1 MVLFLHGRA
10 SLKPLDPMEMNGRM
24 QLVNY
29 YHNSFHFILVMTFF
43 TSCGSITTDQAG
55 GPQNGAGRAQTGGID
70 IGHNNEF
77 AGNQARQST
86 RELLPPG
93 NDIAAIRPVPGVD
106 VAYDFNGTLSRDAKT
121 AAVVRMI
128 LQGQNLKISK
138 RVNVKGTLVNL
149 RGSSQRQLVDRDVD
163 VRDGGI
169 LDFPIQNLN
178 PDTVYR
184 LEGVTLTDLSQ
195 AGQYN
200 VTTTVKAPYFLA
212 TTNESQLSKARRR
225 LALQALSEAYDWDHR
240 NYDSSKQYAR
250 GWGWCDYFY
259 TWAAA
264 KEFNVRAGS
273 GSTYFFRRYNSLSDA
288 TKIPT
293 IAQTANMAGDLIRYE
308 GTSEGTHTFMIIAYD
323 MDTQSLWNVEGNYNR
338 RVMRSQRKIRSNWMH
353 GHLSENQVK

>member
-1 MVLFLHGRA
+1 MHMHVARKA
-10 SLKPLDPMEMNGRM
+10 SLT
-24 QLVNY
+24 
-29 YHNSFHFILVMTFF
+29 ILSMMLTVVLAG
-43 TSCGSITTDQAG
+43 CGGADTGKTV
-55 GPQNGAGRAQTGGID
+55 GPQNGAAQRPTTPFGTSPGND
-70 IGHNNEF
+70 F
-77 AGNQARQST
+77 AQDQSQQQSPS
-86 RELLPPG
+86 ELLPPPA
-93 NDIAAIRPVPGVD
+93 DIPAIRPVPGVA
-106 VAYDFNGTLSRDAKT
+106 VAYDFNGTLSRDART
-121 AAVVRMI
+121 SAVARMI
-128 LQGQNLKISK
+128 LQGQNLKNAR

-149 RGSSQRQLVDRDVD
+149 RSSSQKQPVDRDVD
-163 VRDGGI
+163 VIAGGI
-169 LDFPIQNLN
+169 LDFTIQNLS

-184 LEGVTLTDLSQ
+184 LEGVSVTDLSQ
-195 AGQYN
+195 AGQYSA
-200 VTTTVKAPYFLA
+200 TTAVKAPYFLA
-212 TTNESQLSKARRR
+212 TTNDSQLSKARRR

-273 GSTYFFRRYNSLSDA
+273 GSTYFFRRYNSLGDA

-323 MDTQSLWNVEGNYNR
+323 TDTQSLWNVEGNYNS

-353 GHLSENQVK
+353 GHLSEDQVKQF